1 MPGTGWASHSSK
13 PLYMPHSPLP
23 AVASAARMRKPARP
37 EACRKY
43 GLMSGVLTKKLGRNH
58 SQTGGR
64 DSSRR

>member
-1 MPGTGWASHSSK
+1 M
-13 PLYMPHSPLP
+13 
-23 AVASAARMRKPARP
+23 ASAARMRKPARP